1 MAIGPDWGNLVA
13 SGRAKSLGVSWS
25 EEELHA
31 LHEFK
36 IPLEYVRGG
45 CLTIEAYEK
54 ATKGDVKN
62 QYMKK
67 DELLLKAHELGIE
80 ISEGATPSRADL
92 MLMIEEK
99 SRQQKVAVE
108 AA

>member
-1 MAIGPDWGNLVA
+1 MSQNGPDWGALVA
-13 SGRAKSLGVSWS
+13 QNRCKSIGVSWS
-25 EEELHA
+25 EEELNA
-31 LHEFK
+31 LTVLK
-36 IPLEYVRGG
+36 IPAEYVRGG
-45 CLTIEAYEK
+45 CTTLEAYEK
-54 ATKGDVKN
+54 ATKGGVKN

-99 SRQQKVAVE
+99 SK
-108 AA
+108 